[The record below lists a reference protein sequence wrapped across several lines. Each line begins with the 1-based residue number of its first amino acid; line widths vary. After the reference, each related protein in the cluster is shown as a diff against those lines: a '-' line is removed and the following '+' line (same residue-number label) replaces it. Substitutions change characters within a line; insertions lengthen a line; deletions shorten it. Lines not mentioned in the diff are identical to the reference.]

1 MSIEPNT
8 LSADRELE
16 QRIVA
21 SLQNHHVPSLHK
33 VQVEVHQGVVTLRGE
48 VNSFYAKQLTQHS
61 ARRVAGDSRVIDELS
76 VVTPAGFRDPL
87 RLSLSAAAGAALI
100 LLLLVSGCSQAEPE
114 KLPVFPVTGQVIY
127 EGRPAAG
134 AWVVLHP
141 ADPQRAWPQPRAKT
155 DSQGN
160 FTLSTYDPQDGAPA
174 GDYLVT
180 LELPQVINRG
190 GELETGGNLLPP
202 QYSAPETT
210 SIATRVAEGPNTL
223 PIQIVR

>member
-1 MSIEPNT
+1 MPIEPNPT
-8 LSADRELE
+8 SADRELE

-21 SLQNHHVPSLHK
+21 SLKSHHVPSLHRVK
-33 VQVEVHQGVVTLRGE
+33 VEVREGVVTLRGE

-61 ARRVAGDSRVIDELS
+61 ARRTAGDRPVIDELS

-87 RLSLSAAAGAALI
+87 RLSLSAAAGVALL
-100 LLLLVSGCSQAEPE
+100 LLLLVSGCSRAEPE
-114 KLPVFPVTGQVIY
+114 KLPVFPVTGQVTY
-127 EGRPAAG
+127 QGRPAAG

-141 ADPQRAWPQPRAKT
+141 ADPDRAWPQPRAKT

-160 FTLSTYDPQDGAPA
+160 FSISTYEPQDGAPA

-190 GELETGGNLLPP
+190 GQLELGGNLLPHEYGTP
-202 QYSAPETT
+202 QTT
-210 SIATRVAEGPNTL
+210 SLATRVAEGSNTL
-223 PIQIVR
+223 PIRIVR